1 MMVAMGRFLV
11 KIVYLLQETFLGLRR
26 GGWLNWA
33 AVSTL
38 TVLLFLV
45 GISLELSWNL
55 DATVASLGSQ
65 VEISVYLDPGV
76 KGTDLQP
83 KIKAFEHVTQVN
95 VIPKEK
101 AWRDLLVDM
110 GIEDA
115 KALETQLEMNPLVD
129 ALRLQTDSTE
139 AISGLVLQLKQ
150 IKGIDEVYYGDQV
163 VKQLSEL
170 QDTLKLG
177 SLLITGV
184 LTLATVAVIT
194 TTIRLI
200 VMARRR
206 EIEVMQLVG
215 ATAVWIY
222 LPFVIQGALFG
233 LIGSTG
239 AWGLILGSQQV
250 LEDVLSHIVSLPFLK
265 LPEVSPQ
272 PHLWILPAT
281 LLGMGLM
288 LGTTSSLIAVRK
300 SANIKG

>member
-1 MMVAMGRFLV
+1 MMIAMGRFLV
-11 KIVYLLQETFLGLRR
+11 KMAYLLQETFLGLRR

-33 AVSTL
+33 AISTL

-55 DATVASLGSQ
+55 DAAVDSLGSQ
-65 VEISVYLDPGV
+65 VEVSVYLDPGV

-83 KIKAFEHVTQVN
+83 KIKSFEHVTQVN
-95 VIPKEK
+95 LIPKEK

-110 GIEDA
+110 GVEDA
-115 KALETQLEMNPLVD
+115 KALETQLEINPLVD

-163 VKQLSEL
+163 VNQLSEL

-250 LEDVLSHIVSLPFLK
+250 LRDVLSHIISLPFLK
-265 LPEVSPQ
+265 LPEASVQ
-272 PHLWILPAT
+272 ANLWILPAA
-281 LLGMGLM
+281 LLSMGLT

-300 SANIKG
+300 SASTRG